1 MKWNGELVELLCHL
15 QRKTF
20 SWSRS
25 WKEND
30 KKCSTRSDITSSVF
44 RKLSNR
50 HTQAHYEQ
58 THYEQTRAIVRQ
70 LVTLV
75 FVHRQYEQLTQMKL
89 AFETRMQRQHDLSE
103 VRSCTR
109 DVLRGSDC
117 KQQMFNVNKVL
128 DCIKHF

>member
-1 MKWNGELVELLCHL
+1 MSFTEKNL
-15 QRKTF
+15 QLEPQLERKRQEMLYKVRYYIQCLSQTF
-20 SWSRS
+20 QQ
-25 WKEND
+25 
-30 KKCSTRSDITSSVF
+30 THT
-44 RKLSNR
+44 

-70 LVTLV
+70 LVTRV